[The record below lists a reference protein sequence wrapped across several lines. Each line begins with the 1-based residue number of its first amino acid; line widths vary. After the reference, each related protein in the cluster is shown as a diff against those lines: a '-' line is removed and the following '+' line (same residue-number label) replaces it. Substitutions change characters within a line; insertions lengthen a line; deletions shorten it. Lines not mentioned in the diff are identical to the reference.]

1 MNPITHRP
9 LSAITVAGIIFREQR
24 FLLVEEL
31 IEGEIKLNQPA
42 GHVEPGESLVEAAK
56 REVLEETRY
65 HFSPEALLGIYH
77 SNPACGPRI
86 MRVAIIGSVDP
97 APDPSLTLDAGII
110 STQWLSADE
119 ISARREDLRS
129 PFVTR
134 CIDDF
139 LQGNRFDL
147 DVLHSFTG
155 IEK

>member
-9 LSAITVAGIIFREQR
+9 LSAITVAGIIFYKQR

-31 IEGEIKLNQPA
+31 IEGQIKLNQPA

-65 HFSPEALLGIYH
+65 HFRPEALLGIYH

-97 APDPSLTLDAGII
+97 APDLSLALDAAIYSI
-110 STQWLSADE
+110 QWLTVDE
-119 ISARREDLRS
+119 ISTRQADLRS
-129 PFVTR
+129 PFVLR
-134 CIDDF
+134 CIQDF
-139 LQGNRFDL
+139 QQGQRFDL
-147 DVLHSFTG
+147 AALHSFT
-155 IEK
+155 